1 MALAGL
7 LIDQRALLA
16 DGNGLADLPLQRR
29 HEFDRAV
36 AVLMA
41 IPVHECRR
49 PLAGLLL
56 SGGKGFTGV
65 VGLVFGGA
73 KQRLGVGVVV

>member
-1 MALAGL
+1 MALASM
-7 LIDQRALLA
+7 LIEQRAHLTH
-16 DGNGLADLPLQRR
+16 GIGLATVPLVWR

-41 IPVHECRR
+41 VPVHECRR

-56 SGGKGFTGV
+56 AGKGPAGI
-65 VGLVFGGA
+65 LRPVFGGA
-73 KQRLGVGVVV
+73 EQRLGVGVVV

>member
-7 LIDQRALLA
+7 LIDQRTLLA
-16 DGNGLADLPLQRR
+16 DGNGLAALPLQRR

-56 SGGKGFTGV
+56 SGKGFAGV